1 MGYVPYEKKDIG
13 NKFKFHL
20 PDEYCDTAGQP
31 VDGEIV
37 EIPFRPSVNPNA
49 REIAKSEGRDSAF

>member
-1 MGYVPYEKKDIG
+1 MGYVPYEKKNIG

-20 PDEYCDTAGQP
+20 PEEYCDTPGTT

-37 EIPFRPSVNPNA
+37 EMPFRPSVNANA
-49 REIAKSEGRDSAF
+49 RELAKDKGRDTAF

>member
-1 MGYVPYEKKDIG
+1 MKKKDIG

-20 PDEYCDTAGQP
+20 PDAYCDTPGQP

-49 REIAKSEGRDSAF
+49 REIAKSEGRDTAY